1 MEKGKRVWGCRL
13 NKEKM
18 TWARN
23 SLACTVHK
31 GLVILSCVREYDGQ
45 LYLQAEGEGRV
56 PVYQDQRAGPEA
68 PVLCIPMAHSASVS
82 GISFTR

>member
-1 MEKGKRVWGCRL
+1 MEKEGGVGGCRF

-31 GLVILSCVREYDGQ
+31 GIVMLSCVREYDGQ

-56 PVYQDQRAGPEA
+56 PV
-68 PVLCIPMAHSASVS
+68 
-82 GISFTR
+82 

>member
-56 PVYQDQRAGPEA
+56 PV
-68 PVLCIPMAHSASVS
+68 
-82 GISFTR
+82 

>member
-1 MEKGKRVWGCRL
+1 MEKGKRVWGCRF

-56 PVYQDQRAGPEA
+56 PV
-68 PVLCIPMAHSASVS
+68 
-82 GISFTR
+82 

>member
-23 SLACTVHK
+23 SLACTVHN
-31 GLVILSCVREYDGQ
+31 GIVILSCVREYDGQ
-45 LYLQAEGEGRV
+45 LYL
-56 PVYQDQRAGPEA
+56 
-68 PVLCIPMAHSASVS
+68 
-82 GISFTR
+82 